1 MMSSLLLTG
10 HPDNGDRHQQEAEE
24 AKERTDHNPAGAEHI
39 GIELHA
45 AAAAAHKQETDN
57 DQGETS
63 AHHPEI
69 RLGERA
75 LIRCHLIK

>member
-1 MMSSLLLTG
+1 MPSLLFPW

-24 AKERTDHNPAGAEHI
+24 AKERTDHDPAGAEHI
-39 GIELHA
+39 GIEFHTA
-45 AAAAAHKQETDN
+45 ATAAHQQEADN

-75 LIRCHLIK
+75 LIRCHFIE

>member
-1 MMSSLLLTG
+1 MPSLLFPW

-24 AKERTDHNPAGAEHI
+24 AKKRTDDYSTCAEHI
-39 GIELHA
+39 GIEFHTA
-45 AAAAAHKQETDN
+45 ATAAHQQEADN

-69 RLGERA
+69 HLGERA
-75 LIRCHLIK
+75 LIRCHLIE